1 MLLNHIEVILETC
14 TLTYI
19 WAFISINEVAF
30 TGESYMEYGKI
41 DWNDIW
47 KELMTNQQRLD
58 KSGDKNGHWNKKE
71 NAERFWK
78 RTQENSEKTDS
89 TLNELPLTPESRVLD
104 IGSGP
109 GRLAI
114 PIAKKVSHV
123 TAVEPA
129 AGMMEILK
137 ENTKQQGIDNIS
149 CVSKRWEDIDVEN
162 DIDAPYDVVI
172 ASFSLGMPDIK
183 EAIQKMLQ
191 ASSKY
196 VYLYWFA
203 GTTPWEEHSI
213 ALWPSLYGKNYV
225 PGPKCDVLYNLL
237 YNMGIYPDVHVF
249 SMDYTNYFSSVDEAM
264 DFYRDRYVIKTQEQE
279 SILRDYLKGILVQE
293 NGQLVEKGNS
303 TRVKISWE
311 KK

>member
-1 MLLNHIEVILETC
+1 
-14 TLTYI
+14 
-19 WAFISINEVAF
+19 
-30 TGESYMEYGKI
+30 MEYGKI
-41 DWNDIW
+41 DWNGVW
-47 KELMTNQQRLD
+47 KELMTAQQKLD
-58 KSGDKNGHWNKKE
+58 KTGDKNAHWNKKE

-78 RTQENSEKTDS
+78 RSQRNSERTDS
-89 TLNELPLTPESRVLD
+89 TLNELPLNTESRVLD

-129 AGMMEILK
+129 AGMMDVLK
-137 ENTKQQGIDNIS
+137 ENMKEQGINNIH
-149 CVSKRWEDIDVEN
+149 CVSKRWEDLDVEA
-162 DIDAPYDVVI
+162 DLDAPYDVVI
-172 ASFSLGMPDIK
+172 ASFSLGIPDIR
-183 EAIQKMLQ
+183 EAIQKMEH

-213 ALWPSLYGKNYV
+213 ILWPSLYGTNYV
-225 PGPKCDVLYNLL
+225 QGPKCDVLYNVL

-249 SMDYTNYFSSVDEAM
+249 SMDYTNYFSSVDEAT
-264 DFYRDRYVIKTQEQE
+264 DFYRDRYVIETQTQEN
-279 SILRDYLKGILVQE
+279 ILRDHLKDILVPE
-293 NGQLVEKGNS
+293 KDQLVEKGTS
-303 TRVKISWE
+303 TRVRISWE

>member
-1 MLLNHIEVILETC
+1 
-14 TLTYI
+14 
-19 WAFISINEVAF
+19 
-30 TGESYMEYGKI
+30 MEYGKI

-47 KELMTNQQRLD
+47 KELMTTQQRLD
-58 KSGDKNGHWNKKE
+58 KTGDKNNHWNKKE

-78 RTQENSEKTDS
+78 RTKENSEKTDS

-149 CVSKRWEDIDVEN
+149 YVSKCWEDIDVEN
-162 DIDAPYDVVI
+162 DLDAPYDVVI

-183 EAIQKMLQ
+183 EAIQKMQ
-191 ASSKY
+191 QTSSKY

-213 ALWPSLYGKNYV
+213 TLWPSLYGKNYV

-249 SMDYTNYFSSVDEAM
+249 SMDYTNYFSSVEEAM
-264 DFYRDRYVIKTQEQE
+264 DFYRDRYVIETQEQE
-279 SILRDYLKGILVQE
+279 NILHHYLKDILVPE
-293 NGQLVEKGNS
+293 NGQMIERGNS

>member
-1 MLLNHIEVILETC
+1 MIYVD
-14 TLTYI
+14 
-19 WAFISINEVAF
+19 
-30 TGESYMEYGKI
+30 I
-41 DWNDIW
+41 DWNEVW
-47 KELMTNQQRLD
+47 KELMITQQRLD
-58 KSGDKNGHWNKKE
+58 KTGDKNSHWNKKG

-78 RTQENSEKTDS
+78 RTQENSDKTDS

-129 AGMMEILK
+129 SGMMDILK
-137 ENTKQQGIDNIS
+137 ENMEKQEIGNIS
-149 CVSKRWEDIDVEN
+149 CVSKRWEEVDVEN
-162 DIDAPYDVVI
+162 DLDAPYDVVI
-172 ASFSLGMPDIK
+172 ASFSLGMPEI
-183 EAIQKMLQ
+183 EESIQKMQQ

-196 VYLYWFA
+196 VYIYWFA
-203 GTTPWEEHSI
+203 GTTPWEKHSI
-213 ALWPSLYGKNYV
+213 VLWPVLYGTNYV

-249 SMDYTNYFSSVDEAM
+249 SMDYTNYFSSVEEAM
-264 DFYRDRYVIKTQEQE
+264 DFYRDRYVIETQEQE
-279 SILRDYLKGILVQE
+279 NILHDYLKDILVQE
-293 NGQLVEKGNS
+293 NDQLVERGNS
-303 TRVKISWE
+303 TRVRISWE